1 MKILVVGSGGREHA
15 LVWKISQSPL
25 VSEIYAAPGNAGME
39 KLAECVP
46 ISASDIPKLLE
57 FARNQKI
64 DLTVVGPEAPLAG
77 GIVDVFQDKGLL
89 IFGPNQAAARLE
101 GSKIFSKERMARYG
115 IPTASFKIFT
125 DSKSAEDFIAQNVP
139 PFVVKADGL
148 AAGKGVVVALTR
160 EEALTAVRQFMN
172 EKILGDSGSKII
184 IEECLSG
191 EELSVLAFT
200 DGKKIV
206 PLATSQDHKRAFDND
221 EGPNTGGMGAYSPCP
236 FVEETD
242 LPFLVE
248 QTIAPLIRG
257 LSSEGIEYR
266 GVIYAG
272 LMLTE
277 RGPFVLEYNVRFG
290 DPETQAV
297 LARMED
303 DLLPILKDIAEGH
316 LKTDRLNFKPQAS
329 LSVVLASLGYPG
341 SYTAGVLIQGLENA
355 EKEKDVAVFHA
366 GTKKDADGR
375 IVTSGGRVLN
385 VTGLGDSL
393 RDAYE
398 RTYRAVKKIQCENLF
413 FRRDIGLRGIQGKSR
428 IRIES

>member
-1 MKILVVGSGGREHA
+1 MRILVVGSGGREHA
-15 LVWKISQSPL
+15 IIWKISQSPL
-25 VSEIYAAPGNAGME
+25 VTKIYAAPGNAGME

-46 ISASDIPKLLE
+46 VSASDIPKLLQ
-57 FARNQKI
+57 FAVEQKV
-64 DLTVVGPEAPLAG
+64 DLTVVGPEAPLVEG
-77 GIVDVFQDKGLL
+77 MVDLFQNRGLS
-89 IFGPNQAAARLE
+89 IFGPNKAAARLE

-115 IPTASFKIFT
+115 IPTASFRIFT
-125 DSKSAEDFIAQNVP
+125 ESKAAEDFINQNIP

-148 AAGKGVVVALTR
+148 AAGKGVVVASTC
-160 EEALTAVRQFMN
+160 EEALAAVRQFMN
-172 EKILGDSGSKII
+172 EKILGDSGAKLI
-184 IEECLSG
+184 IEECLFG

-221 EGPNTGGMGAYSPCP
+221 QGPNTGGMGAYSPCP
-236 FVEETD
+236 FVEESD
-242 LPFLVE
+242 LPSLVD

-257 LSSEGIEYR
+257 LSAEGIEYR

-303 DLLPILKDIAEGH
+303 DLVPILMDIASGNLRADH
-316 LKTDRLNFKPQAS
+316 LNFKPQAS

-341 SYTAGVLIQGLENA
+341 SYGKGFPILGLEDLG
-355 EKEKDVAVFHA
+355 KEVVVFHA
-366 GTKKDADGR
+366 GTKKDDSGK
-375 IVTSGGRVLN
+375 IVTAGGRVLN
-385 VTGLGDSL
+385 VTALGNSL

-398 RTYRAVKKIQCENLF
+398 RAYRAVKKIQCENLF

-428 IRIES
+428 IKIES